1 MIRTIALVVITAMF
15 LGSAGATH
23 RESSDSSSVLQAA
36 RSTLPERLGYP
47 ADAKL
52 LIVHADD
59 LAMAHSVNTATIKAF
74 ESGLVN
80 SGSIMIPCPW
90 LPEIAAY
97 AQSHPEADLGLHLTL
112 TSEWRFYRWG
122 PVLSKDRVSS
132 LLDNTGYLYPTE
144 TEAASHVKAT
154 EVEAE
159 IRAQIDRARAFG
171 IKPTHLDS
179 HMGTLYQNKILF
191 EVLLRAGREN
201 RLPVLVPKELF
212 AATSDMSSILN
223 QNDIVIDRLITIG
236 PNVPAD
242 GWSKFYSDAIKSL
255 QPGVT
260 ELIVHI
266 AYDDEEMR
274 GATVDHPDWGAAW
287 RQRDFQFLTSDTFR
301 KLLKE
306 NNIKLVTWREI
317 GKAQYR
323 ER

>member
-1 MIRTIALVVITAMF
+1 MIRTICLVVITAAF
-15 LGSAGATH
+15 LGIAGATRRH
-23 RESSDSSSVLQAA
+23 SVYSYSELQAA
-36 RSTLPERLGYP
+36 ASTLQERLGHQ

-59 LAMAHSVNTATIKAF
+59 LGMAHSVNAATIKAF

-80 SGSIMIPCPW
+80 SGSIMVPCPW

-122 PVLSKDRVSS
+122 PVLPKDRVTS
-132 LLDNTGYLYPTE
+132 LLDNGTYLYPTE
-144 TEAASHVKAT
+144 TEAAARIKAT
-154 EVEAE
+154 EVESE

-179 HMGTLYQNKILF
+179 HMGTLYQNKTLF
-191 EVLLRAGREN
+191 EILLRVGRDN
-201 RLPVLVPKELF
+201 KLPILLPKDMLAASELS
-212 AATSDMSSILN
+212 ALLT
-223 QNDIVIDRLITIG
+223 QKDIVIDRMITIG

-242 GWSKFYSDAIKSL
+242 GWSKFYSDAIKNL
-255 QPGVT
+255 RPGVT

-287 RQRDFQFLTSDTFR
+287 RQRDFEFLTSATFR
-301 KLLKE
+301 SLLKE

-317 GKAQYR
+317 GRAQYA

>member
-1 MIRTIALVVITAMF
+1 MIRTIALVVITSF
-15 LGSAGATH
+15 LSVAGAAPWQ
-23 RESSDSSSVLQAA
+23 SSASSSVPQAA

-47 ADAKL
+47 ADSKL

-59 LAMAHSVNTATIKAF
+59 LGMAHSVNAATIKAF

-90 LPEIAAY
+90 MPEIAAY

-132 LLDNTGYLYPTE
+132 LLDNNGYLHPTE
-144 TEAASHVKAT
+144 SEAASRVKAT

-179 HMGTLYQNKILF
+179 HMGTLYQNKTLF
-191 EVLLRAGREN
+191 EVLLRVGRDN
-201 RLPVLVPKELF
+201 RLPILLPKELL
-212 AATSDMSSILN
+212 ASPDLSSILN

-236 PNVPAD
+236 PGVPAD

-260 ELIVHI
+260 ELIVHV

-274 GATVDHPDWGAAW
+274 GATIDHPDWGAAW
-287 RQRDFQFLTSDTFR
+287 RQRDFQFLTSETFR

-317 GKAQYR
+317 GRVQYR